1 MHLRDTALG
10 CTSDRLWVDTMEFV
24 GAWDG
29 GDIAP
34 AESAPIPSMPRILV
48 LFDMNGTLLV
58 RSKSK
63 SAFGSRLPDL
73 KVDSTYYFV
82 RPGAKELVRLV
93 RRMECVDFGFYTS
106 MMMQN
111 ALPAALFFQDEE
123 EGGDDDD
130 KGGGGCGGSQ
140 AFMAGWNVYDQKFN
154 RFDRQGD
161 KKWGGWMRHLPSVWS
176 AGIARAGRHGKT
188 STLTIDDTFT
198 KMRENPRN
206 VVVVP
211 EYDSTPE
218 AEAVDIYETLA
229 PFFQVVPH
237 SYVLSCP
244 SVQDNT

>member
-1 MHLRDTALG
+1 
-10 CTSDRLWVDTMEFV
+10 
-24 GAWDG
+24 
-29 GDIAP
+29 
-34 AESAPIPSMPRILV
+34 MPRILV

-93 RRMECVDFGFYTS
+93 RSMECVDFGFYTS
-106 MMMQN
+106 MMMRN
-111 ALPAALFFQDEE
+111 ALPAALFFQDDDDEE
-123 EGGDDDD
+123 EGG
-130 KGGGGCGGSQ
+130 GGSCGYRGSSQ
-140 AFMAGWNVYDQKFN
+140 AFMAGWNVYDQTFN

-161 KKWGGWMRHLPSVWS
+161 KKWGGWMRHLPSVWG
-176 AGIARAGRHGKT
+176 AGIALAGRHDKT

-198 KMRENPRN
+198 KMREYPRN

-218 AEAVDIYETLA
+218 AEAVDIYEVLA
-229 PFFQVVPH
+229 PFFQVVVRECLMTTSPH
-237 SYVLSCP
+237 P
-244 SVQDNT
+244 